1 MRNSVFLAAAMLLAA
16 AATAADIALED
27 GRVLQDATIRSQ
39 TPRTVIIK
47 HAAGMSSVAKAL
59 LPVELRSQYPVDEA
73 AALEA
78 DRLAALGREAEV
90 ALRRAETERL
100 ELAREAARQ
109 NPGAEE
115 DRQAEAAEL
124 QRRELATVE
133 GEAIRATEEYF
144 LNDYERNSMYERT
157 CEVTATGIR
166 PVPGW
171 SKRWTMTGRA
181 VIRRYQPERP
191 EDLLRRPHPDM
202 TAKQIRRARERER
215 FVNLEMREFEATY
228 STDGEKPSIDVT
240 LR

>member
-39 TPRTVIIK
+39 TPRTVVIK
-47 HAAGMSSVAKAL
+47 HASGLSSVAKTL
-59 LPVELRSQYPVDEA
+59 LPGALRAQYPVDEA

-78 DRLAALGREAEV
+78 DRLAAVGRENEA

-100 ELAREAARQ
+100 EFAREEARRNAGAAEAREA
-109 NPGAEE
+109 EE
-115 DRQAEAAEL
+115 AEL
-124 QRRELATVE
+124 GARELARVE
-133 GEAIRATEEYF
+133 TAAIQATEAYF
-144 LNDYERNSMYERT
+144 LDDYERSSIYERT
-157 CEVTATGIR
+157 CDVTATGIR

-171 SKRWTMTGRA
+171 PKRWTLTGRA
-181 VIRRYQPERP
+181 VIRRYRPERP
-191 EDLLRRPHPDM
+191 EDVLRRPHPDM